1 MILCLVGTSPYSFH
15 RLLEYIDNEIACKF
29 EVIIQSGYSVFEC
42 KNAECVSFINNDELQ
57 IKIGE
62 AELIIS
68 QGGYGSL
75 MECLKQNKPVI
86 AVPRL
91 EEFGEIVGDQK
102 ELIQYLEKK
111 NYLASCYELEHLN
124 LIIEQILTSNTTFS
138 KYLPESQYR
147 VSDVIEEYITQL
159 DLNK

>member
-15 RLLEYIDNEIACKF
+15 RLLDYVDKEIASKY
-29 EVIIQSGYSVFEC
+29 EVLIQSGYSTFEC
-42 KNAECVSFINNDELQ
+42 KNAECVSFIDNDELQ

-62 AELIIS
+62 SELIIS

-75 MECLKQNKPVI
+75 MDCLKQNKPVV

-91 EEFGEIVGDQK
+91 EEFGEIVGDQI

-111 NYLASCYELEHLN
+111 NYLASCYELECLN
-124 LIIEQILTSNTTFS
+124 LIIENILTSNTTFS
-138 KYLPESQYR
+138 KYLPESQYKI
-147 VSDVIEEYITQL
+147 SDVIEGYTTQL